1 MHFNATQYGQIELI
15 GGAEDDQFSL
25 YGGKGTQR
33 IVGGAG
39 IDTIELNYGAER
51 YALEKQG
58 DTWVLHADQDS
69 IRLEGIEQ
77 IRWNGQT
84 QTLEQALGGQQG
96 TAGDDQFML
105 MRHHR
110 EYDGGAGI
118 DALVLP
124 STYDPTVHLEQQG
137 DAWLLRLSDRE
148 LLLRNVEVL
157 RFNNME
163 LDLQRD
169 GAKALQPIQQHLLGA
184 DGLHL
189 IGNALG
195 TPLMGGLGDDRL
207 EGGGGDDSLYGGK
220 GQDTAVFS
228 GLRSQYEVRLD
239 SFTGQASVRDRVS
252 GRDGNDTLIAI
263 EKLQFA
269 DGLFDLEAV
278 AEHHSSQPE
287 PELPINQ
294 DPHFDWSSVGLPEIL
309 VIGTTE
315 LISFTDTADTLSP
328 YLL

>member
-1 MHFNATQYGQIELI
+1 MYISATQYGQVHLI
-15 GGAEDDQFSL
+15 GSAEDDHFSL
-25 YGGKGTQR
+25 YGGKGTQH

-51 YALEKQG
+51 YALEQQG
-58 DTWVLHADQDS
+58 DTWILHAARDR

-84 QTLEQALGGQQG
+84 QTLEQALGAQQG

-110 EYDGGAGI
+110 EYDGGAGT
-118 DALVLP
+118 DALALP
-124 STYDPTVHLEQQG
+124 SNYDHTVHLEQQG

-163 LDLQRD
+163 LDLQQD
-169 GAKALQPIQQHLLGA
+169 GAKALQPIQQQPLGA

-195 TPLMGGLGDDRL
+195 TPLFGGTGDDLL
-207 EGGGGDDSLYGGK
+207 EGGAGDDSLYGGK

-252 GRDGNDTLIAI
+252 GRDGKDTLVSI
-263 EKLQFA
+263 EQLQFA
-269 DGLFDLEAV
+269 D
-278 AEHHSSQPE
+278 
-287 PELPINQ
+287 
-294 DPHFDWSSVGLPEIL
+294 EIGRASCRER
-309 VIGTTE
+309 V
-315 LISFTDTADTLSP
+315 
-328 YLL
+328 